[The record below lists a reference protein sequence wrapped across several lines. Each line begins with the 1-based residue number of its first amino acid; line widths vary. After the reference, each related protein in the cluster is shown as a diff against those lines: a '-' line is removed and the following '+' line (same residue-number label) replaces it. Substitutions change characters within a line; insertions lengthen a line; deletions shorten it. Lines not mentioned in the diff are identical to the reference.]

1 MVERLKKISKET
13 VISNELGLHA
23 RSAAQIA
30 NLAGEANFKIWLA
43 KGEELVEATS
53 IMDILMLECPKG
65 TSVPLLLAAPSTM
78 KVLNNISR
86 LIENGFGE

>member
-1 MVERLKKISKET
+1 MVEKPKRISRET

-30 NLAGEANFKIWLA
+30 NLAGEANYKVWLA
-43 KGEELVEATS
+43 KSGECADATS

-65 TSVPLLLAAPSTM
+65 TRVEVIIEDSSDLR
-78 KVLNNISR
+78 VLNKISR
-86 LIENGFGE
+86 LIEDGFGE

>member
-1 MVERLKKISKET
+1 MVEKPKRISRET

-30 NLAGEANFKIWLA
+30 NLAGEATFKVWLA
-43 KGEELVEATS
+43 KSGEYADATS

-65 TSVPLLLAAPSTM
+65 TRVEVIIEDPSDL

-86 LIENGFGE
+86 LIEDGFGE

>member
-1 MVERLKKISKET
+1 MVEKPKRISRET

-30 NLAGEANFKIWLA
+30 NLAGEANFKVWLA
-43 KGEELVEATS
+43 KSGERADATS

-65 TSVPLLLAAPSTM
+65 TRVEVIIEDSSDL
-78 KVLNNISR
+78 KVLNKISR
-86 LIENGFGE
+86 LIEDGFGE

>member
-1 MVERLKKISKET
+1 MVEKPKRISRET

-30 NLAGEANFKIWLA
+30 NLAGEANYKVWLA
-43 KGEELVEATS
+43 KSGERADATN

-65 TSVPLLLAAPSTM
+65 TMVEVIIEDSSDL
-78 KVLNNISR
+78 KVLNKISR
-86 LIENGFGE
+86 LIEDGFGE